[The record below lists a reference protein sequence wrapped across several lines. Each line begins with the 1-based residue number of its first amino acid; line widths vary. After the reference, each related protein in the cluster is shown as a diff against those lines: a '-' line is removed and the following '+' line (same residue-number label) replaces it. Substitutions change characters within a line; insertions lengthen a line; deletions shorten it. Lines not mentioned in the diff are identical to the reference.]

1 MSRAWAV
8 FFLASANFL
17 LSQFYRATNAVIA
30 PRLISDLSL
39 DTQDLGLL
47 SAAFFYAFAL
57 TQIPITIFLDRVGA
71 RRMMTGL
78 SVAGI
83 LGAFVFSWSESL
95 ALGFAGR
102 VLLGIGMA
110 CHLMGTLK
118 LLTLWF
124 DPLRFATLSGI
135 VFSLGTVGNMA
146 ATSPFA
152 VLVEWMGWRDA
163 YRAVAAANLLLVL
176 VFYVMVRDSPQASSR
191 SIDGA
196 GRPRTP
202 FKPFADLRLLLR
214 NRDYW
219 IISIGS
225 FARYGLFAAFQTL
238 WAGPFLME
246 AIGLSAIAAGNLIFL
261 LNVGMVLAGP
271 LWGTL
276 SDRVFKT
283 RKWLV
288 CLDLGALALLFMF
301 TAFSGPGTSLIL
313 LLIIFFCTG
322 LFQPGMLMYV
332 QMKEIM
338 PLRMAGAALTGVNF
352 FTMIGAAFFLHVL
365 GGLMQWLYPEAS
377 RSLPAFRAAFLLS
390 AVIMASVTVLYSF
403 SRDARGREQGGG
415 LEAESRVR
423 SKSLKRR

>member
-30 PRLISDLSL
+30 PQLISDLHL
-39 DTQDLGLL
+39 DTQDLGFL
-47 SAAFFYAFAL
+47 SAAFFYSFSF
-57 TQIPITIFLDRVGA
+57 TQIPITIFLDRIGA
-71 RRMMTGL
+71 RRMMTGF

-83 LGAFVFSWSESL
+83 LGAFVFSWSDSL
-95 ALGFAGR
+95 ALGVAGR

-152 VLVEWMGWRDA
+152 VMVDWMGWRDA
-163 YRAVAAANLLLVL
+163 YRAIAAANLLLVFIFHA
-176 VFYVMVRDSPQASSR
+176 VVRDSPEVSSAKGR
-191 SIDGA
+191 IAGA
-196 GRPRTP
+196 PVMP
-202 FKPFADLRLLLR
+202 PQPLADLRILLK

-219 IISIGS
+219 IISVGS

-246 AIGLSAIAAGNLIFL
+246 GIGLSAIAAGNLIFL
-261 LNVGMVLAGP
+261 LNVGMILAGP
-271 LWGTL
+271 LWGAL
-276 SDRVFKT
+276 SDRVFRT

-288 CLDLGALALLFMF
+288 VMALGVLALLFLA
-301 TAFSGPGTSLIL
+301 TGAVGPGTGMVVL
-313 LLIIFFCTG
+313 LAVFFGIG

-332 QMKEIM
+332 QMKETM
-338 PLRMAGAALTGVNF
+338 PLRMAGTAMTGVNF
-352 FTMIGAAFFLHVL
+352 FTMIGAGFFLHVM
-365 GGLMQWLYPEAS
+365 GSLMQTLYPEAS
-377 RSLPAFRAAFLLS
+377 RSLPAFHTAFLLS
-390 AVIMASVTVLYSF
+390 AAFMGIVTVVYSF
-403 SRDARGREQGGG
+403 TRDTRGIG
-415 LEAESRVR
+415 A
-423 SKSLKRR
+423 